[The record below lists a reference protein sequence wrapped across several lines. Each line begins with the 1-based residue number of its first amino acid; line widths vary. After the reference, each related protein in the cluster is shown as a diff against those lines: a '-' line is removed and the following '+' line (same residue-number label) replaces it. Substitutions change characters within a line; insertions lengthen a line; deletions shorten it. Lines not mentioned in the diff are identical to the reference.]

1 MPVVDQVPS
10 RQLRDLQLADV
21 EILREFGRVCEA
33 HDLRYYLAYGTL
45 LGAVLHRG
53 FIPWDDDI
61 DVTMPRPDYERFAR
75 ICASEPR
82 PGFTWQSYR
91 TDRHYPF
98 LFGKLLKDG
107 TVLRQAP
114 WAHLPLQHS
123 VYIDV
128 FPLDG
133 GADGPWAKWA
143 QRVVVRIAGARLRAR
158 CKRRRLKRVLV
169 QLTRVIPRSAVIA
182 VFEAMTGRVP
192 TDGSTRWICAGNWYG
207 YRRQRFP
214 SGWFGPGATQV
225 FEGLS
230 LVGPVEWDAYLAQV
244 YGDYMTPPPVADRRS
259 HHQVTEVR
267 LEVPPVKRAAP

>member
-1 MPVVDQVPS
+1 MPVVDQVPG
-10 RQLRDLQLADV
+10 RQLRDLQLVDV
-21 EILREFGRVCEA
+21 EIFREFVRVCEA
-33 HDLRYYLAYGTL
+33 HGLRCYLAYGTL

-75 ICASEPR
+75 ICASELR

-133 GADGPWAKWA
+133 CADGPWATSA
-143 QRVVVRIAGARLRAR
+143 QRVLIRVVGARLRAR
-158 CKRRRLKRVLV
+158 LKRRGLKRVLV
-169 QLTRVIPRSAVIA
+169 QLSRVIPRGAAIA
-182 VFEAMTGRVP
+182 AFEAMTRRVP
-192 TDGSTRWICAGNWYG
+192 TGEI
-207 YRRQRFP
+207 
-214 SGWFGPGATQV
+214 
-225 FEGLS
+225 E
-230 LVGPVEWDAYLAQV
+230 LVD
-244 YGDYMTPPPVADRRS
+244 
-259 HHQVTEVR
+259 
-267 LEVPPVKRAAP
+267 